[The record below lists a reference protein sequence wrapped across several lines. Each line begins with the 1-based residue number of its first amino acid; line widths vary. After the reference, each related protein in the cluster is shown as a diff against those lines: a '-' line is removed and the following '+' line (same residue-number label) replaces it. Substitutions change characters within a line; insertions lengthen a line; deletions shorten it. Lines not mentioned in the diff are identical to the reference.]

1 MWWAAPAPLGVH
13 GEEVCVPVSARDTR
27 PAIVLDHV
35 AVGASSLA
43 HGWELFGGLLGGSW
57 AYGGHSPGFWWGQ
70 LRFSAGPKV
79 ELLTP
84 TGGPD
89 AAFLERFLADR
100 GPGVHHLNFIVP
112 DIDVTLGKIRAL
124 GVAPVGVRLEDPRWK
139 EAFLRPGDAYGTVVQ
154 VAEQSGPPPSSNPP
168 AGLGEPGPSCS
179 LSVIEQRVA
188 DIDGAARL
196 FQEALDGKIV
206 SRQDVAGRSEAELS
220 WQNGATLRL
229 VQCAVDRQDS
239 PLSAEGIAHLE
250 FSRDDGRFGPADL
263 EQAADLAR
271 QLGVSVRLRTG

>member
-1 MWWAAPAPLGVH
+1 MCTVR
-13 GEEVCVPVSARDTR
+13 EVCAPGNPRSTR

-35 AVGASSLA
+35 AVGAGSLA

-57 AYGGHSPGFWWGQ
+57 AYGGNSPGFWWGQ

-100 GPGVHHLNFIVP
+100 GPGFHHLNFIVP

-124 GVAPVGVRLEDPRWK
+124 GVEPVGVRVQDPRWK
-139 EAFLRPGDAYGTVVQ
+139 EAFLRPGDAYGTVIQ
-154 VAEQSGPPPSSNPP
+154 VAEQAGPPPSSSPP
-168 AGLGEPGPSCS
+168 AELGEPGPSCS
-179 LSVIEQRVA
+179 LSVVELRVA
-188 DIDGAARL
+188 DMDSATRL
-196 FQEALDGKIV
+196 FEAVLDGKIV
-206 SRQDVAGRSEAELS
+206 SRPEAAGCLQAELS

-229 VQCAVDRQDS
+229 VQPAGDPQDS
-239 PLSAEGIAHLE
+239 QGSDEGLAHLE
-250 FSRDDGRFGPADL
+250 FSRDDGTFGPADR
-263 EQAADLAR
+263 EKAAILSGR
-271 QLGVSVRLRTG
+271 LGVSVRLGM